1 MAIPSSSS
9 PPTLEQL
16 ASNVVWLCLT
26 LLVAKKNNVTV
37 HCHIHGHY
45 LQRLF
50 IPLPLSKLLFAC
62 KYFGTLCFFIL
73 IFIFIYVQTQAWS
86 SMHFHSCPLLHLC
99 SNPSSTPL
107 GSPNPTIVLESKI
120 SKKLINWWKN
130 RRNFWPTYYYRK
142 DLYPK
147 INS

>member
-1 MAIPSSSS
+1 
-9 PPTLEQL
+9 
-16 ASNVVWLCLT
+16 
-26 LLVAKKNNVTV
+26 
-37 HCHIHGHY
+37 
-45 LQRLF
+45 
-50 IPLPLSKLLFAC
+50 LPLSKLLFAC

-120 SKKLINWWKN
+120 SKKI
-130 RRNFWPTYYYRK
+130 
-142 DLYPK
+142 D
-147 INS
+147 